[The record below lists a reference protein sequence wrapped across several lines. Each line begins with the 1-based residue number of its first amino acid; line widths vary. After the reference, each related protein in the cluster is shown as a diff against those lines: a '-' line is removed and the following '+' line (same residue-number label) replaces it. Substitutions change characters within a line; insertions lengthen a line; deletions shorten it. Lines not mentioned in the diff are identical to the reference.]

1 LVDAEVKKQ
10 IRELFELAPLHN
22 PSGLHAIEVVD
33 ELLPSV
39 PQVVVFDTAFHQTWS
54 PETYRYAIPEEYYQR
69 WRIRRYAFH
78 GISNQYVAKEA
89 SIRLGRPADQLH
101 LVLCHLGNGCSA
113 TAVRAGQSVD
123 NTMGLTPLEGLMM
136 GTRSGDVD
144 PNLHLVLSEREG
156 LSLPEIIQ
164 L

>member
-1 LVDAEVKKQ
+1 GRKGHRTISDADHHKALQTVLETLKEAQLEDIGAVGHRIVHGGEKFRHPHLVDAEVEKQ

-69 WRIRRYAFH
+69 WRIRRYGFH

-89 SIRLGRPADQLH
+89 SIRLGRP
-101 LVLCHLGNGCSA
+101 
-113 TAVRAGQSVD
+113 
-123 NTMGLTPLEGLMM
+123 
-136 GTRSGDVD
+136 
-144 PNLHLVLSEREG
+144 
-156 LSLPEIIQ
+156 
-164 L
+164 